1 MGTKI
6 CHNALQTVRNHSAM
20 SRLLPNGCPVARRSY
35 DLLAGD
41 YTFKQGVSLLQGCLK
56 LMILMAMA
64 CTPTSNER
72 TTKFSA
78 HFALLKWKRKM
89 CVCLHY
95 TKKILPIKVN
105 KQALFWKF
113 ETQTN
118 RLLRCMNQVSS
129 ICFLI

>member
-1 MGTKI
+1 
-6 CHNALQTVRNHSAM
+6 
-20 SRLLPNGCPVARRSY
+20 
-35 DLLAGD
+35 
-41 YTFKQGVSLLQGCLK
+41 
-56 LMILMAMA
+56 MILMAMA
-64 CTPTSNER
+64 CTPTSNEQ
-72 TTKFSA
+72 TTEFSA

-95 TKKILPIKVN
+95 TKKIPPIKVN

-113 ETQTN
+113 ETQAN

>member
-1 MGTKI
+1 
-6 CHNALQTVRNHSAM
+6 
-20 SRLLPNGCPVARRSY
+20 
-35 DLLAGD
+35 
-41 YTFKQGVSLLQGCLK
+41 
-56 LMILMAMA
+56 MILMAIA

-72 TTKFSA
+72 TTEFSA

-95 TKKILPIKVN
+95 AKKFLLIKVN

-118 RLLRCMNQVSS
+118 
-129 ICFLI
+129 